1 MGEKENNNNQNGSP
15 VTRWLRNA
23 VLGATMADQP
33 AMMTASGW
41 RQNEKGDYVQDQQ
54 NDPHVKQLRNNLA
67 NIGETAM
74 TAPTVVGDITGVYNI
89 IRHPRQAINTIKDT
103 LKDATYFIKN
113 PRAKKIYHG
122 SSNNF
127 NLNEARMGS
136 EGNFGLHVTPDK
148 AMAEEFVHNGGSL
161 MEGYVTRKPDAVIP
175 DIGSNDYR
183 FLSNDFKVPEIH
195 RVDGNMGEYYYSL
208 DKGRDNKLFD
218 ILNKY
223 GAKPN
228 RYTTRRGQPVI
239 ETYKE
244 TTIPL
249 RDEVFPTMSSEAI
262 KKSEDLLSNSANMS
276 RTQLNEKTANILS
289 EDGKKL
295 LEYHNVAEGNGGK
308 SYIITDPNIIY
319 TPKTNLDDITSYI
332 GLGKYL
338 PWGFIQS
345 NKKGSKILIKKK
357 NRGKFV

>member
-1 MGEKENNNNQNGSP
+1 M
-15 VTRWLRNA
+15 
-23 VLGATMADQP
+23 
-33 AMMTASGW
+33 
-41 RQNEKGDYVQDQQ
+41 
-54 NDPHVKQLRNNLA
+54 DP
-67 NIGETAM
+67 
-74 TAPTVVGDITGVYNI
+74 DIC
-89 IRHPRQAINTIKDT
+89 
-103 LKDATYFIKN
+103 
-113 PRAKKIYHG
+113 
-122 SSNNF
+122 NF

-161 MEGYVTRKPDAVIP
+161 MEVYVTRKPDAVIP

-228 RYTTRRGQPVI
+228 RYTTRRGQPVL

-276 RTQLNEKTANILS
+276 RT
-289 EDGKKL
+289 
-295 LEYHNVAEGNGGK
+295 
-308 SYIITDPNIIY
+308 
-319 TPKTNLDDITSYI
+319 
-332 GLGKYL
+332 
-338 PWGFIQS
+338 
-345 NKKGSKILIKKK
+345 
-357 NRGKFV
+357 